1 MTFITKIP
9 KGVWIMFSG
18 LILGLGI
25 MFGFTVGCQKKP
37 VTETK
42 IIEKTIEVEKQLTDI
57 HVLRDVCSVEF
68 IVAQKRG
75 NGLCRLL
82 WCRANTRNA
91 LGTAQS
97 ATSKE
102 CEAVSNMINKQSI
115 IELCQSFS
123 KDETTESEERQKKFD
138 KCIGIFDRRI

>member
-1 MTFITKIP
+1 MKIP
-9 KGVWIMFSG
+9 RSVWMIAIG
-18 LILGLGI
+18 LSLGCAIGTLS
-25 MFGFTVGCQKKP
+25 MVGCHKQP
-37 VTETK
+37 TETK
-42 IIEKTIEVEKQLTDI
+42 IIEKTIEVEKQLTDM

-68 IVAQKRG
+68 IVTQKRG

-115 IELCQSFS
+115 IEHCQSFANQNGAT
-123 KDETTESEERQKKFD
+123 KEDIAKRFD